1 MNVRTR
7 LAGRHSQRLT
17 VALLFS
23 FLLAWVSGARAGETN
38 VSLAWDPSADSGVV
52 GYNIYYGNA
61 SGSYSQKVAVGNVT
75 ATTISGLTVGVT
87 YYFAATAV
95 NAEGLESEYS
105 NEAVFQSATI
115 QNNNPPTLDTISSIS
130 FREGVAGHTVALTGI
145 GSGDDS
151 SQQVTVTVSS
161 SNPSLVP
168 APYVSRTDATSSTA
182 SLVFAAC
189 QRGTATIS
197 VTVDDGQASNNT
209 LTRTFD
215 VTVTGA
221 ENFPPT
227 FDSLPDITIAENSD
241 TQTVQITGISA
252 GAGESQPIEVYA
264 VCYDLAL
271 ITSPVISYTSPNST
285 ATLTFKPVPYNS
297 GTVTVLVS
305 VYDGQSQNNF
315 IRKSF
320 NVNIVPVNQTPT
332 LDPISNISISP
343 DVVETTVPL
352 SGISSG
358 QASENQTLTVSA
370 VSSNPSIVANP
381 RVTYTSPGTT
391 GTLTFSQAANGA
403 GTAVVSVTVNDGE
416 ALNNTIT
423 RTFTVTVTGGN
434 QAPTLDAISDVTVS
448 EETGTVAHSVKLSG
462 IGTGAASEDQPV
474 TITARSRDTS
484 VVSDPIVSYASP
496 NSTAWLMFTPVPYA
510 SGSCIVDVTV
520 NDGQSVNN
528 VVVRSFKVTVQSVNQ
543 SPTLDVIQNVS
554 MDQNASSKTIS
565 LTGIGSGAPNEN
577 ETLSVVAISSNQSVI
592 PNPVVY
598 YSSPATSGSLQ
609 LSPVSGAY
617 GSAIIT
623 VTVSDGNS
631 ENGTVTRMFT
641 VTVGAGNRPPTL
653 DALADVTIPENA
665 PEQTIALRGISCGA
679 ANESQ
684 PVTMLAFSSD
694 PGLLPDVKVNYVSP
708 ATDGTLSFTPA
719 PNTVGSA
726 TITVLVDDAQ
736 STNGTIARTFE
747 VTVVPVNRAPT
758 VDPIAAIS
766 VDENT
771 GLQVVT
777 VTGIGTGGANEEQN
791 ITVTASSS
799 DTLLVPKP
807 VVSYTSPSSTAWLSL
822 SPKPYAHGT
831 CTITLTVSDG
841 QATNGTTIRSFEV
854 TINSVNQPPTLSSI
868 DNMVL
873 DQNSSAQ
880 TVVISGISSGA
891 PNENQSLTIRA
902 ISSNPILI
910 PNPYVSYSSPAAS
923 GLLVVSPAAGQ
934 FGTSTITVTVDDGAA
949 SDNLVTR
956 SFTVTVGATNRPPTL
971 DVIADV
977 SLQENSGQ
985 QTLNLTGISPGAD
998 YESQVVTIRAV
1009 SSNPGLIP
1017 TPGITYTSP
1026 GSSAKLVFTPVADAF
1041 GTATITVTVDDG
1053 QSTVNTVSRS
1063 FKVTVAPLNRAPTL
1077 DALANLTIDE
1087 GSGEQVVQLTG
1098 ITPGAAHETQMV
1110 TISAVSSDNS
1120 IIASPTV
1127 EYPGTGTTGGLK
1139 FSPKQYAFGSCTLT
1153 VTLND
1158 GQSLNNLFSRAFV
1171 VTLNPVNQ
1179 QPTLSA
1185 ITDVTVQEN
1194 APQQSLLLSGI
1205 STGAPNEEQALT
1217 VTASSSNP
1225 ELVPHPTVEHTG
1237 GDPTAVLRFQ
1247 PVAGGFG
1254 EATVTVTVSDG
1265 AAQNGSVSRSFKVS
1279 VSPANRPPTL
1289 DVVSNVTV
1297 YENSGTSTIRLTG
1310 ITCGATNEN
1319 QALTVTAKSS
1329 NPSVVPNPT
1338 ISYANPKSEA
1348 TLSFTPASGVFGTA
1362 RITVVVDDGQSTDN
1376 SVERTFVVT
1385 VQPYN
1390 RPPTLDP
1397 IATLT
1402 LDENAPEQIIQLT
1415 GLSSG
1420 AEFEQQELLVTASSS
1435 NPSLVSNPKVSYSS
1449 PSATALLRLTP
1460 QPFAFGS
1467 CTVTVR
1473 VSDGQTTNAVVER
1486 SFTIVVNGVNQV
1498 PTLDH
1503 IADLAIEENSGSQTV
1518 ALTGI
1523 GAGMSNEVQVLAVTA
1538 TSSNPALIPAPIVVY
1553 TSPKTSGAINFQPTP
1568 GLFGSTEIA
1577 VTVNDG
1583 GQTDNTVTR
1592 SFTVTV
1598 GPVNRPPTLD
1608 PITDVALLENSTTN
1622 VSLTGIGAGAAF
1634 EQQTVKVT
1642 TRSSN
1647 PSILPNPRVN
1657 YSAPDTVGSLVL
1669 APVKDTFGTAIVT
1682 VTVDD
1687 GQATSGLVSRSFRVK
1702 IGAINRPPTI
1712 AEIEDVVI
1720 PEDEGPRTI
1729 VLSGISVGASYETQP
1744 LLVHAMSQNAEII
1757 PDPVVLHAGQEEE
1770 GGLTLNPVPDA
1781 FGTALI
1787 TVVVEDGQTINGSS
1801 SRTFQVVV
1809 EPRNDAP
1816 TLDPLPSHVIWEDT
1830 DTKTV
1835 TLSGIGSGATNEFE
1849 TVTVT
1854 ATSSNPDLVPDPSI
1868 QYRAGETEGTLAF
1881 APVKGAFGRATISVT
1896 VDDGQQ
1902 ESNTFTRS
1910 FIVDVLPVNRA
1921 PTLNALSDLVLMEN
1935 AGQMTVGLTGI
1946 TSGRDSEN
1954 QILTITTAS
1963 SNPNLIP
1970 APAVSYKSPASSGAL
1985 LVQPVANAS
1994 GSAIIT
2000 VFVNDGAST
2009 ANMISRSFTVTIKA
2023 LNRAP
2028 TLDPISNLVLVQNE
2042 EAQRVAL
2049 TGISCGAL
2057 GENQAVRISAYSSDV
2072 SVVPHPEVSYNGV
2085 GSQGSLIIAPSANAN
2100 GVTVITVVVDDGQ
2113 TTANTVTRS
2122 FVVSVR
2128 AFNHPPT
2135 LDGMADLSLPENAS
2149 MQEIPITG
2157 ISSGAANED
2166 QELQVTAVSSNPKLL
2181 IPVVKYSSPDNRGT
2195 LQFIPTPFAV
2205 GNARVTVTVSDG
2217 QSTYGVVTR
2226 SFQVTVYDVNQP
2238 PTLDIL
2244 ENLALTE
2251 NSGPQFIPLTGISSG
2266 APNEN
2271 QKLTISAVSS
2281 NPALIPSPSL
2291 NYTNPS
2297 TTGMLVFRPVPNSSG
2312 ESMMTVKVND
2322 GASSNNIVVRKFRV
2336 IVAALNQRPT
2346 LNPLLNLTLN
2356 ENAGPQN
2363 ITLGGL
2369 SSGAADES
2377 QRLIVTAFSSRPDI
2391 IPHPVVSYASPN
2403 SWATLSFTPVQNANG
2418 SAVITVAVDDGQPEN
2433 GTTTRSFTITVNPV
2447 NQAPTLDVLSAFSVQ
2462 KNTPELIVP
2471 LSGITSGA
2479 ANEDETLSV
2488 SASSS
2493 TSGLVISSTVSYVS
2507 PQTFGSLRMLIASN
2521 VTGSASIT
2529 VSVSDGQAVT
2539 SRTFLLAVGVGG
2551 AGGFSSNTPPTLLAV
2566 SPITIKENAGPQR
2579 ITLSGITPGTGP
2591 ENQTLTITASSSNP
2605 GLIANPIVEYMS
2617 PASTGTLVFT
2627 PSTNAYGSAVITVA
2641 VDDGQV
2647 ENSTTRRTF
2656 TVTVTPVNQPPTL
2669 NPIASLTLPRNSGQ
2683 KVINLSGISSGAA
2696 NELQAVTITARSSNP
2711 SVLPHPTVT
2720 YKSGNA
2726 TGTITLMPLAET
2738 TGGATVTVTLSD
2750 GQAQN
2755 STFERTFEVTVGDE
2769 NVTPTLDPID
2779 PIAIGRDSSEHTV
2792 QLTGISSGTSAEGQ
2806 CVVITA
2812 TSSNPSLIPDPQ
2824 ILYVSPDCT
2833 GKLTLTPVAGV
2844 CGTVEITIKVD
2855 DGQPTN
2861 NVVTR
2866 SLAVTI
2872 GDPSAAFELG
2882 SAFVMADQTS
2892 NVPVV
2897 LSATPGATNLSF
2909 KISLVPGVLTNL
2921 HMEAF
2926 APEVDSAKS
2935 VIVSQTPSN
2944 CQVRLVARAGQTFAE
2959 SLCLARLAFKGIGPH
2974 SGRTGWNISEPS
2986 VTFTSGA
2993 SLAANIPS
3001 TGEVIVIGAEPLV
3014 QNSATPDG
3022 QRELLIYG
3030 KPGASYS
3037 VEWSTN
3043 ISSTSIWTRLPIRL
3057 GFTNNYERVRLPAT
3071 QLDQIFYRAVEFQAN
3086 PPALEIGGV
3095 PSAKPVLTIFGEP
3108 GSAYTVQRSASLSA
3122 SSWTNVMTVQLTNS
3136 FQKVEVPSA
3145 GPVSLFRLR
3154 RD

>member
-1 MNVRTR
+1 VI
-7 LAGRHSQRLT
+7 
-17 VALLFS
+17 S
-23 FLLAWVSGARAGETN
+23 FLLAWVSGAWAGETN
-38 VSLAWDPSADSGVV
+38 VSLAWDPSSDSGVI

-75 ATTISGLTVGVT
+75 ATTISGLTVGLT

-105 NEAVFQSATI
+105 NEAVFQSGTI
-115 QNNNPPTLDTISSIS
+115 EVNNPPTLDAISSIS

-151 SQQVTVTVSS
+151 SQSVTVTVSS

-215 VTVTGA
+215 VTVTSA
-221 ENFPPT
+221 ENLPPT

-252 GAGESQPIEVYA
+252 GEGESQPIEVYA
-264 VCYDLAL
+264 VCYNLAL
-271 ITSPVISYTSPNST
+271 ITSPVITYTSPNST
-285 ATLTFKPVPYNS
+285 ATLTFKPVPYAN

-332 LDPISNISISP
+332 LDPISNISITP
-343 DVVETTVPL
+343 DVAETTVQL

-370 VSSNPSIVANP
+370 VSSNPSLVANP
-381 RVTYTSPGTT
+381 RVTYTSPATT

-403 GTAVVSVTVNDGE
+403 GTAVVSVTVNDGGE
-416 ALNNTIT
+416 LNNTIT

-434 QAPTLDAISDVTVS
+434 QAPTLDAISDVTVL
-448 EETGTVAHSVKLSG
+448 EETGTVAHSLKLSG
-462 IGTGAASEDQPV
+462 IGTGAASEDQPL

-484 VVSDPIVSYASP
+484 LVSDPIISYATP

-520 NDGQSVNN
+520 NDGQPVNN

-543 SPTLDVIQNVS
+543 APTLNVIQNVS
-554 MDQNASSKTIS
+554 MDQNASPKTIS

-577 ETLSVVAISSNQSVI
+577 ETLSVVAISSNQSLI
-592 PNPVVY
+592 PNPVVN

-609 LSPVSGAY
+609 LSPVRGAY
-617 GSAIIT
+617 GSAIIS
-623 VTVSDGNS
+623 VTVNDGNS

-665 PEQTIALRGISCGA
+665 PEQTITLTGISCGA
-679 ANESQ
+679 ANENQS
-684 PVTMLAFSSD
+684 VSMMAFSSD
-694 PGLLPDVKVNYVSP
+694 PGLLPDLRIDYVSP
-708 ATDGTLSFTPA
+708 ATEGTLSFTPA
-719 PNTVGSA
+719 PNTVGTA
-726 TITVLVDDAQ
+726 TITVLADDAQ
-736 STNGTIARTFE
+736 STNGTVARTFQ
-747 VTVVPVNRAPT
+747 VTVVPVNRPPT
-758 VDPIAAIS
+758 VDPIAAVS

-771 GLQVVT
+771 GLLVVT
-777 VTGIGTGGANEEQN
+777 VTGIGTGGASEEQN

-822 SPKPYAHGT
+822 SPKPYAYGT
-831 CTITLTVSDG
+831 CTITVTVSDG
-841 QATNGTTIRSFEV
+841 QATNGTTTRSFEV
-854 TINSVNQPPTLSSI
+854 TINSVNQPPTLNSI
-868 DNMVL
+868 DNLVL

-880 TVVISGISSGA
+880 TVVISGINSGA
-891 PNENQSLTIRA
+891 PNEDQTLTIRA
-902 ISSNPILI
+902 ISSNPTLI

-923 GLLVVSPAAGQ
+923 GLLIVSPVAGQ
-934 FGTSTITVTVDDGAA
+934 FGTSIVTVTVDDGAA

-956 SFTVTVGATNRPPTL
+956 AFTVTVGATNRPPTL
-971 DVIADV
+971 DAIADV
-977 SLQENSGQ
+977 NLQENSGQ

-998 YESQVVTIRAV
+998 YESQVVTVKAV

-1017 TPGITYTSP
+1017 TPGITYTAP
-1026 GSSAKLVFTPVADAF
+1026 GASAKLVFTPVANAF
-1041 GTATITVTVDDG
+1041 GSATITVTVDDG

-1063 FKVTVAPLNRAPTL
+1063 FKVTVTPLNRAPTL
-1077 DALANLTIDE
+1077 DAVANLTIDE
-1087 GSGEQVVQLTG
+1087 GSGEQVVELTG
-1098 ITPGAAHETQMV
+1098 ITPGAAHETQTV
-1110 TISAVSSDNS
+1110 SISAVSSDDS
-1120 IIASPTV
+1120 LIPSPAV
-1127 EYPGTGTTGGLK
+1127 EYPSTGTTGWLK
-1139 FSPKQYAFGSCTLT
+1139 FTPKEYAFGACTIT

-1171 VTLNPVNQ
+1171 VTVSPVNQ

-1185 ITDVTVQEN
+1185 IPDVTVQEN

-1205 STGAPNEEQALT
+1205 SSGAPNEEQALT

-1237 GDPTAVLRFQ
+1237 DDPTALLRFQ
-1247 PVAGGFG
+1247 PVPGGFG

-1265 AAQNGSVSRSFKVS
+1265 ATQNGSVSRSFKVS
-1279 VSPANRPPTL
+1279 ISSANRPPTL
-1289 DVVSNVTV
+1289 DLVSNVTV
-1297 YENSGTSTIRLTG
+1297 SENAGTSTIRLSG
-1310 ITCGATNEN
+1310 ISCGATNEN
-1319 QALTVTAKSS
+1319 QVLTITAKSS

-1338 ISYANPKSEA
+1338 ISYENPKSEA
-1348 TLSFTPASGVFGTA
+1348 TLSFKPASGIFGTA
-1362 RITVVVDDGQSTDN
+1362 RITVVVHDGQSTDN
-1376 SVERTFVVT
+1376 TVERTFVVT

-1402 LDENAPEQIIQLT
+1402 VDENAPEQIVQLT

-1420 AEFEQQELLVTASSS
+1420 ADFEQQGLVVTASSS
-1435 NPSLVSNPKVSYSS
+1435 NPSLIPTPTVTYSS

-1473 VSDGQTTNAVVER
+1473 VSDGQTTNSVVER
-1486 SFTIVVNGVNQV
+1486 SFAVVVNAINQV
-1498 PTLDH
+1498 PTLDYLL
-1503 IADLAIEENSGSQTV
+1503 DLAIEENSGAQTV

-1523 GAGMSNEVQVLAVTA
+1523 GSGMSNEVQVLVVTA
-1538 TSSNPALIPAPIVVY
+1538 TSSNPALIPAPAVVY
-1553 TSPKTSGAINFQPTP
+1553 TSPNTSGALNFQPTP
-1568 GLFGSTEIA
+1568 GAFGSTVIA

-1583 GQTDNTVTR
+1583 GLTDNTVTR

-1642 TRSSN
+1642 ARSSN
-1647 PSILPNPRVN
+1647 PSVLPNPQVN
-1657 YSAPDTVGSLVL
+1657 YTAPATVGSLIL
-1669 APVKDTFGTAIVT
+1669 APVKDTFGTVIVT

-1687 GQATSGLVSRSFRVK
+1687 GQATSGVVSRSFRVK
-1702 IGAINRPPTI
+1702 IGAVNRPPTI

-1720 PEDEGPRTI
+1720 QEDASPQT
-1729 VLSGISVGASYETQP
+1729 VLLSGITVGASYENQP
-1744 LLVHAMSQNAEII
+1744 LLVRAMSQNPEII
-1757 PDPVVLHAGQEEE
+1757 PDPVVLHAGQDEQ
-1770 GGLTLNPVPDA
+1770 GSLTLTPVSNA
-1781 FGTALI
+1781 VGTALI
-1787 TVVVEDGQTINGSS
+1787 TVVVEDGQAVNGSS

-1816 TLDPLPSHVIWEDT
+1816 TLDPLPSHVIWEDSG
-1830 DTKTV
+1830 TKSV

-1849 TVTVT
+1849 TVAVT
-1854 ATSSNPDLVPDPSI
+1854 ATSSNPSLIPAPSI
-1868 QYRAGETEGTLAF
+1868 QYRAGDTEGTLAF

-1910 FIVDVLPVNRA
+1910 FIVDVLPVNRP
-1921 PTLNALSDLVLMEN
+1921 PTLDALSDLVLMEN

-1946 TSGRDSEN
+1946 SSGRDSEN
-1954 QILTITTAS
+1954 QSLTITTAS

-1970 APAVSYKSPASSGAL
+1970 APAVSYKSPAASGAL
-1985 LVQPVANAS
+1985 LLHPVPNAS
-1994 GSAIIT
+1994 GNAIIT

-2009 ANMISRSFTVTIKA
+2009 ANMISRSFTVTVKA

-2028 TLDPISNLVLVQNE
+2028 TLDPISNLELTQNDGS
-2042 EAQRVAL
+2042 QLVAL

-2057 GENQAVRISAYSSDV
+2057 GENQTVRISAYSSDV
-2072 SVVPHPEVSYNGV
+2072 SVVPHPEVAYDGIS
-2085 GSQGSLIIAPSANAN
+2085 SQGSLLVKPSVNAN
-2100 GVTVITVVVDDGQ
+2100 GVAVITVVVDDGQ
-2113 TTANTVTRS
+2113 ATANTVTRS

-2135 LDGMADLSLPENAS
+2135 LDGMADVSLPENAN
-2149 MQEIPITG
+2149 MQEIPLTG

-2166 QELQVTAVSSNPKLL
+2166 QTLQVTAVSSNPNLL

-2205 GNARVTVTVSDG
+2205 GTARITVTVNDG
-2217 QSTYGVVTR
+2217 QSTYGIVTR

-2238 PTLDIL
+2238 PTLDVL
-2244 ENLALTE
+2244 ENVVLSE

-2266 APNEN
+2266 SPNES
-2271 QKLTISAVSS
+2271 QTLSITAISS
-2281 NPALIPSPSL
+2281 NPTLIPTPSV

-2297 TTGMLVFRPVPNSSG
+2297 ATGMLVFHAVPNSSG

-2336 IVAALNQRPT
+2336 IIAPVNQRPT

-2356 ENAGPQN
+2356 ENPGPQT

-2377 QRLIVTAFSSRPDI
+2377 QLLIVTAFSSRPDI
-2391 IPHPVVSYASPN
+2391 IPHPVVSYTSPN

-2418 SAVITVAVDDGQPEN
+2418 TAVITVAVDDGQPEN

-2447 NQAPTLDVLSAFSVQ
+2447 NQAPTLDVISAFSVQ

-2479 ANEDETLSV
+2479 ANEDQTLSV
-2488 SASSS
+2488 SATSS

-2507 PQTFGSLRMLIASN
+2507 PQTVGSLRMLIASN
-2521 VTGSASIT
+2521 VTGSATIT

-2539 SRTFLLAVGVGG
+2539 SRAFLLAVGVGG
-2551 AGGFSSNTPPTLLAV
+2551 AGGFSSNTPPTLLAL
-2566 SPITIKENAGPQR
+2566 SPITIKENAGTQR
-2579 ITLSGITPGTGP
+2579 VTLSGIAAGTGP
-2591 ENQTLTITASSSNP
+2591 ENQPLTITASSSNP
-2605 GLIANPIVEYMS
+2605 SLIANPIVEYAS
-2617 PASTGTLVFT
+2617 PASTGTLIFT
-2627 PSTNAYGSAVITVA
+2627 PSTNAYGSAVITIA

-2647 ENSTTRRTF
+2647 ENNVTRRTF

-2669 NPIASLTLPRNSGQ
+2669 NPISSLTLPRNSGP

-2711 SVLPHPTVT
+2711 SVLPNPAVT

-2726 TGTITLMPLAET
+2726 TGTLTLTPVSET
-2738 TGGATVTVTLSD
+2738 TGTATVTVTLSD

-2755 STFERTFEVTVGDE
+2755 STFERTFEVVIGDE
-2769 NVTPTLDPID
+2769 NITPTLDPIS
-2779 PIAIGRDSSEHTV
+2779 PIVIGRNSPAQTV
-2792 QLTGISSGTSAEGQ
+2792 QLTGISSGSSAEGQ

-2812 TSSNPSLIPDPQ
+2812 TSSDPSVIPNPQ
-2824 ILYVSPDCT
+2824 IQYVSPECT
-2833 GKLTLTPVAGV
+2833 GKLTIVPVSGAS
-2844 CGTVEITIKVD
+2844 GTVEITVKVD
-2855 DGQPTN
+2855 DGQATN

-2866 SLAVTI
+2866 SLTVTI
-2872 GDPSAAFELG
+2872 GDPSATFELG
-2882 SAFVMADQTS
+2882 SAFVMADQTN

-2897 LSATPGATNLSF
+2897 LSTTLGATNVSF

-2921 HMEAF
+2921 QLEGF
-2926 APEVDSAKS
+2926 APEVDSSKS
-2935 VIVSQTPSN
+2935 MIISQTPSN

-2959 SLCLARLAFKGIGPH
+2959 SLSLARLAFKGVGPH
-2974 SGRTGWNISEPS
+2974 SGRTTWNISETA
-2986 VTFTSGA
+2986 VTFASG
-2993 SLAANIPS
+2993 SCSAAKTPS
-3001 TGEVIVIGAEPLV
+3001 SGEVVVIGVEPLV
-3014 QNSATPDG
+3014 QNFWAPDG
-3022 QRELLIYG
+3022 QRGMVIYG

-3043 ISSTSIWTRLPIRL
+3043 VSATAIWNRLPIRL
-3057 GFTNNYERVRLPAT
+3057 GFTNCYTRITLPDTELA
-3071 QLDQIFYRAVEFQAN
+3071 QIFYRAVEFQAN
-3086 PPALEIGGV
+3086 PPVLEIGGN
-3095 PSAKPVLTIFGEP
+3095 PNGKPALTVFGQP
-3108 GSAYTVQRSASLSA
+3108 GSSYTVQMSTSLRS
-3122 SSWTNVMTVQLTNS
+3122 SSWTNVMTIQLTNS
-3136 FQKVEVPSA
+3136 FQKVEVPAA